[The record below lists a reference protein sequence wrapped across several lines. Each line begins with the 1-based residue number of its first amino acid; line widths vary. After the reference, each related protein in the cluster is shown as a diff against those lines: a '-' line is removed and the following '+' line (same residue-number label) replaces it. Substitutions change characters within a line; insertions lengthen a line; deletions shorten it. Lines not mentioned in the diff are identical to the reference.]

1 MEAIAPSPTTRV
13 LCVDMDG
20 TLLATDVLW
29 ESLLV
34 LLRTQPWRLAFLP
47 VWLLKGKAHLKRQ
60 IARHV
65 VLDPASLPYRDDVLD
80 FLREEKKVGRKIV
93 LATASDRTFAEAVA
107 HHLGLFSAVLASDGK
122 INLAGRRKLKALEM
136 YVGGKEFSYLGN
148 GKADLPLWK
157 AASEVTVAYPS
168 TRLLRQVQ
176 RVGTVLRV
184 FSPRAN
190 RLRSLLRALRVS
202 QWAKNTLLFVP
213 LLLAHKVTGGAQAFA
228 ALLAFCS
235 FSFCASSIYIVND
248 LLDLKSDR
256 QHPKKKLRPFAAGTL
271 PISTGML
278 LVPLLVGSSF
288 LIAGF
293 LLPSLFVATLGMYVA
308 VSTAYSFYLKR
319 IVVLDILVLAGCY
332 TIRVV
337 AGAAAVTVPV
347 SPWLLAFSMF
357 LFLSLALVKR
367 YSELVLMHTVGET
380 LAKGR
385 GYLVD
390 DRELLQGI
398 GVTSGYLSVLVLALY
413 INSKEVTALYQH
425 PQALWLL
432 CPFLLYWI
440 TRIWLLVYRGVIDED
455 PLVFTLKD
463 PASYVVGGFIG
474 LVILAAL

>member
-1 MEAIAPSPTTRV
+1 MEAIAALPTTRV

-47 VWLLKGKAHLKRQ
+47 FWLFKGKAHLKHQ
-60 IARHV
+60 IAQYV
-65 VLDPASLPYRDDVLD
+65 VLDPESLPYRDDVLD
-80 FLREEKKVGRKIV
+80 FLRKEKGAGREIV
-93 LATASDRTFAEAVA
+93 LATASDRTVAEAVA

-122 INLAGRRKLKALEM
+122 VNLAGRQKLKALEM
-136 YVGGKEFSYLGN
+136 YVEGKQFNYLGN

-157 AASEVTVAYPS
+157 AASEVTVAHPS
-168 TRLLRQVQ
+168 THLLRQVKK
-176 RVGTVLRV
+176 VGTVLRI
-184 FSPRAN
+184 FSPRTN

-202 QWAKNTLLFVP
+202 QWVKNTLVFVP
-213 LLLAHKVTGGAQAFA
+213 LLLAHKVTGGAQALL
-228 ALLAFCS
+228 ALSAFCS

-256 QHPKKKLRPFAAGTL
+256 QHPKKKFRPFAAGTL
-271 PISTGML
+271 PISTGMC
-278 LVPLLVGSSF
+278 LVPLLLGSSF

-293 LLPSLFVATLGMYVA
+293 LLPPLFTVALGIYVA
-308 VSTAYSFYLKR
+308 VTTAYSFYLKR
-319 IVVLDILVLAGCY
+319 IAVLDILVLAGCY

-337 AGAAAVTVPV
+337 AGAVAVTVPV

-357 LFLSLALVKR
+357 LFLSLALAKR
-367 YSELVLMHTVGET
+367 YSELVLMHAGGEI

-385 GYLVD
+385 GYLVTD
-390 DRELLQGI
+390 KELLQGI

-413 INSKEVTALYQH
+413 VNSKEVTALYQH

-440 TRIWLLVYRGVIDED
+440 TRIWLLVYRGAVDED

-463 PASYVVGGFIG
+463 PASYVVGGVIG